1 MLPSPSPIE
10 PAPQLTGAAVL
21 SDSGQTQ
28 KPLGVLVKTAIG
40 LIAAAAIL
48 VPAAAYAGHG
58 KPGLWTISSTMEMPN
73 MPQMPPEAMAMMKSR
88 GMSMPGMGGAPI
100 VTQICMTPEQVNGD
114 VPPAMHNS
122 AENCTTKLLSQTAT
136 SMKSQ
141 VTCHGRMEGV
151 GLAEMSWRGN
161 EHYEGTYSFKGT
173 MEGRP
178 QSLSTRYTGDFV
190 KADCGG
196 VKPAKVMSH

>member
-1 MLPSPSPIE
+1 MSKKLIT
-10 PAPQLTGAAVL
+10 ALVAASV
-21 SDSGQTQ
+21 
-28 KPLGVLVKTAIG
+28 
-40 LIAAAAIL
+40 IL
-48 VPAAAYAGHG
+48 VPVAALAAHG
-58 KPGLWTISSTMEMPN
+58 RPGLWNVTTSMEMAN

-88 GMSMPGMGGAPI
+88 GMKMPGMGQPM
-100 VTQICMTPEQVNGD
+100 TSQMCMTQEQVNGD
-114 VPPAMHNS
+114 TPPAMHNRE
-122 AENCTTKLLSQTAT
+122 ENCTTKLLSQTGS

-151 GLAEMSWRGN
+151 GLSEMNWRGN

-178 QSLSTRYTGDFV
+178 QSISTRFSGDFV
-190 KADCGG
+190 KADCGA